1 MKIVG
6 RSIAMA
12 VVLTLLFTGPLA
24 TFAAAQQPA
33 QPPQPSLMQEAV
45 KATESDTTGYDVGA
59 GFANVFYVPGKV
71 FVCGLG
77 ILAGT
82 GLLALTFG
90 SAYKAAAAASR
101 EGCGG
106 KWVLR
111 GDDLRPDPVMP
122 SELDKVQ

>member
-6 RSIAMA
+6 RAIAMA
-12 VVLTLLFTGPLA
+12 VALTLLFTGPLA

-33 QPPQPSLMQEAV
+33 QPPQPGLMQETV
-45 KATESDTTGYDVGA
+45 KTTESDTTAYDVGA
-59 GFANVFYVPGKV
+59 GFANLFYVPGKV
-71 FVCGLG
+71 AVCGLG
-77 ILAGT
+77 ILAGG
-82 GLLALTFG
+82 GLLVLTLG
-90 SAYKAAAAASR
+90 SGYKAAAGAGR

-122 SELDKVQ
+122 GDQDKLQ